1 MAVEWT
7 ADNWFTLL
15 LLRVLLSVDVTSIA
29 NNSYI
34 ILPLDVLASI
44 GVVSLQNIEKKI
56 TKQYIIAKN
65 NTLNV
70 QWKTLVFTVNKEQ
83 GIRKTINN
91 HD

>member
-1 MAVEWT
+1 
-7 ADNWFTLL
+7 
-15 LLRVLLSVDVTSIA
+15 
-29 NNSYI
+29 
-34 ILPLDVLASI
+34 VLASI